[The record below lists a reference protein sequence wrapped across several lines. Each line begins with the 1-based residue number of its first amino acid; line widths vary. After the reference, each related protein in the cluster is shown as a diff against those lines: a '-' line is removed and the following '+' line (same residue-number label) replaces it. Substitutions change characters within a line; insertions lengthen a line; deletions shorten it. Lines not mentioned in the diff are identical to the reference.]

1 MAYNVLEGKVEGAV
15 DQHADQEINGVK
27 TFKNTVSGSGFYDT
41 DAEIE
46 KRCGADIA
54 WIFDIE
60 GEEGFRKREE
70 GIVHDLTELTGIVL
84 ATGGGVVES
93 AQNRNRLAARGTVI
107 YLNVDLEQQVDRT
120 LKDKKRP
127 LLQNVDKREVLVE
140 LNAIREP
147 LYKEVADFEV
157 ITNDRSVRT
166 VANEIIKMMSEEDA

>member
-1 MAYNVLEGKVEGAV
+1 MKRSRNVYLVGPMGAGKSTIGKYL
-15 DQHADQEINGVK
+15 ADEMK
-27 TFKNTVSGSGFYDT
+27 MMFYDT

>member
-1 MAYNVLEGKVEGAV
+1 MKRSRNVYLVGPMGAGKSTIGKYL
-15 DQHADQEINGVK
+15 ADEMK
-27 TFKNTVSGSGFYDT
+27 MMFYDT
-41 DAEIE
+41 DTEIE
-46 KRCGADIA
+46 KRCGADIG

-60 GEEGFRKREE
+60 GEDGFRKREE

-140 LNAIREP
+140 LNAKREP

-157 ITNDRSVRT
+157 IPNYRSVRT
-166 VANEIIKMMSEEDA
+166 VANEIIKMMSAEDA